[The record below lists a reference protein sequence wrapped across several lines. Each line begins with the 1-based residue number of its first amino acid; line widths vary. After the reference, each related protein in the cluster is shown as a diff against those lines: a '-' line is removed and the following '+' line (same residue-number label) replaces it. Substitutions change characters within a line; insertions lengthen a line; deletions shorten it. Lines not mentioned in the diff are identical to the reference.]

1 MQPTR
6 VIWIFTCCLVW
17 LGQSCDVEA
26 ADEAVT
32 IYPTYG
38 YQKDGQWLIP
48 MRLWVHERR
57 TVAELGAKKLAAE
70 ISDASPR
77 EILNFRSRIVNFLA
91 DSESREV
98 VHLEFD
104 RDPNQQQIQL
114 KDSDDH
120 VLRSDLN
127 GLIEGQIT
135 LTQERAEA
143 LLEAQESSNGWL
155 SISVT
160 SKGHI
165 GKGRVQLIEPEGLS
179 VISDID
185 DTIKVTEIPAGPEV
199 VVRNTLLRDYKAAPG
214 MAAKYN
220 KWSGAAF
227 HYVSGGPWQMYDPL
241 SEFLI
246 DAKQGFPE
254 GSFHMKSMPRNL
266 FSTSSWKEL
275 KQLITNSEHT
285 YDHKVAEIT
294 LLMQRFPQRQF
305 ILVGDSGEKD
315 PEVYRAVRERFRQ
328 QVREIWIRDI
338 VNDRDANPDRLAMMN
353 VIPATTIKHG
363 VSEFDSEL
371 PAPPK

>member
-17 LGQSCDVEA
+17 LGQSCDAEA

-91 DSESREV
+91 DSESREE

-104 RDPNQQQIQL
+104 RDPDQQQIQL
-114 KDSDDH
+114 KDSDNH

-199 VVRNTLLRDYKAAPG
+199 IVRNTLLRDYKAAPG

-220 KWSGAAF
+220 EWSGAAF

-241 SEFLI
+241 FEFLI
-246 DAKQGFPE
+246 NAEQGFPE
-254 GSFHMKSMPRNL
+254 GSFHMKSVPRNL

-315 PEVYRAVRERFRQ
+315 PEVYRAVQEKFRQ

-338 VNDRDANPDRLAMMN
+338 VNDRDKNPSRMAMMN
-353 VIPATTIKHG
+353 VIPATTIKRG
-363 VSEFDSEL
+363 VSEFDSEQ